1 MTKKA
6 KEFAREALKLKSSSM
21 IKVTKQSSESGDNP
35 TTSEDPQTPTLYT
48 KTNDD
53 TQGDIKT

>member
-1 MTKKA
+1 
-6 KEFAREALKLKSSSM
+6 M
-21 IKVTKQSSESGDNP
+21 IKVTKQSSESGDIP